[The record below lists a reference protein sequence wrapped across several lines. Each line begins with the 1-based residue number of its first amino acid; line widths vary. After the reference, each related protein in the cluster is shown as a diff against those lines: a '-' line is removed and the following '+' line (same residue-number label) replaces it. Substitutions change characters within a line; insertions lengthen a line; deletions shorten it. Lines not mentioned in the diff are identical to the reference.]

1 MVDLC
6 LYIYI
11 YTHPYDGF
19 SLGFIWSD
27 ISHMYIYLSIYLS
40 VCLSVYLSTCLS
52 VYLSVYLSIPAG
64 RTFAQDFIGGFVTL
78 RLCSEDILDCFWVC
92 PRLFQGLFRVTSLV
106 LI

>member
-19 SLGFIWSD
+19 SLGFIWFD

-40 VCLSVYLSTCLS
+40 VCLSVCLS
-52 VYLSVYLSIPAG
+52 VYLSICLPVYLSIYLSIYISIPAG
-64 RTFAQDFIGGFVTL
+64 RTFAQGFIGGLLRCDFVQK
-78 RLCSEDILDCFWVC
+78 IFWIV
-92 PRLFQGLFRVTSLV
+92 FGLLMVV
-106 LI
+106 LGFI